1 MNPCLYKFPSF
12 LWYDV
17 GVYREQ
23 MKLCHSNFC
32 LFLLN
37 YAFSHFSKV
46 SHFPPCSYKRLA
58 SVCLGSSHACGLLL
72 TKADG
77 DFPYNPFPFHW
88 LACETQRAYWRTR
101 RHTTAASER
110 SPRRGQPRT
119 CLPMRDLNYW
129 KLFHIWLRAILT
141 IFSCIL
147 YFFLLSM

>member
-1 MNPCLYKFPSF
+1 MNPCLSKFPCF
-12 LWYDV
+12 LWYYV

-37 YAFSHFSKV
+37 CTFSPFPKV
-46 SHFPPCSYKRLA
+46 SHFPSCSYKRLA
-58 SVCLGSSHACGLLL
+58 SVCLGWRHVCSLLL

-77 DFPYNPFPFHW
+77 NFSYNPLPFHW
-88 LACETQRAYWRTR
+88 LARETWRAYWRTC
-101 RHTTAASER
+101 RHTRPSLEC
-110 SPRRGQPRT
+110 SLCLGEPRT
-119 CLPMRDLNYW
+119 CLPMRELNYW